1 MAAFVEIE
9 DLIKQYSGKWALRG
23 ISLNV
28 LPGRVVG
35 VLGEN
40 GSGKSTLFR
49 ILAGVTRPTSGK
61 VRIDGMPVGIQTKR
75 IVSYLPEIDPFYPWM
90 RVGELLR
97 FLSSF
102 FPRWDYHRTSEL
114 LSLMN
119 LPADEKVGAL
129 SRGQRGRLKVVF
141 AFSWPSALVLMD
153 EPLGGIDISSRKRIL
168 NALFGD
174 YKNQEQTILIST
186 HLVPEVE
193 GYIEDVVYMRDGE
206 FVLSG
211 PVALLCEDTDKTLTE
226 IFEEVAA

>member
-75 IVSYLPEIDPFYPWM
+75 IVS
-90 RVGELLR
+90 
-97 FLSSF
+97 
-102 FPRWDYHRTSEL
+102 
-114 LSLMN
+114 
-119 LPADEKVGAL
+119 
-129 SRGQRGRLKVVF
+129 
-141 AFSWPSALVLMD
+141 
-153 EPLGGIDISSRKRIL
+153 
-168 NALFGD
+168 
-174 YKNQEQTILIST
+174 
-186 HLVPEVE
+186 
-193 GYIEDVVYMRDGE
+193 
-206 FVLSG
+206 
-211 PVALLCEDTDKTLTE
+211 
-226 IFEEVAA
+226 